1 MDQREII
8 MQNLERARN
17 TKLNRG
23 EFTSEFLD
31 ILPHGSQLVL
41 VQAARDLEFLKLKRQ
56 SATYKAD
63 KIYPTATSEM
73 PENISKNRY
82 KDILPYDHSR
92 VKLSLITSDKDSHYI
107 NANFIKGVY
116 EPKTYIATQGPLSTT
131 VVDFWRMVW
140 EYKILIIV
148 MACME
153 FEMGKKKCE
162 RYWVEVDETPIQ
174 LGPFSIFCEAEE
186 KRSDYVIR
194 TLKVKLNDS
203 VRVEPSGQWECREI
217 RTVYH
222 FHYKKWPDHDV
233 PSSINPILQ
242 LIIEMRCYQAHYDV
256 PICVHCSAGCGRT
269 GVICAID
276 YTRTLVKDGIL
287 PMNFS
292 IFNMIQEMRTQRPLL
307 VQTQEQYKLV
317 YDAVIEIFQRQIEI
331 LSSHSGT
338 ITVETE
344 FYQQH
349 YLPIFAF
356 YICRNLQQKPGQ
368 VNFFFKFCGQS
379 LYGVHKDS
387 SERSCLIVCKTCG
400 IRAYNTDSAP
410 AARVAGALLV
420 LQGPGY
426 FKDSLQLPGPKDWL
440 QKPVHTEIHH
450 PTAKTPQALQMETSS
465 RNSLSSSA
473 EEGHEKSW
481 HSGHSVWALDTHGR
495 SRDGHPSIRQA
506 LSVGPMSFS
515 ASRTMDATAR
525 WDPWSI
531 GQPLHKHHS
540 LDFNNLF
547 WAQVPL
553 TLKSGGKTGLSLD
566 TTVPLTRTK
575 SNPFE
580 LVSQKTPQMLTRKDP
595 GSYLGIPFG
604 SFQVDSSLSNTLS
617 SKVQRCRLRK
627 LRHQPCTWS
636 AEDPYFSS
644 ISSEEPCSPE
654 FPDST
659 VDLPETVPPFSP
671 AVDLQSSD
679 AISSHLPCNSQAQST
694 YLLDVVE
701 SACQN
706 SPQLDEEIPPPLPER
721 TPESFIIPGED
732 DNSLLAASNNQP
744 ALKIEETGVSKE
756 WSCMSQLKFSDDSVR
771 MRPSKGK
778 KLQRP
783 SSEFYPA
790 RSPSPPPPPLPERT
804 PESFILADEESQ
816 PSVTNSVVSFKDSGT
831 KSTDVSSKEAKCLR
845 RSKSLKILRNVK
857 NSICGPSSLVKTP
870 GPDKSN
876 HSRSVLSFGFAN
888 QFSKPKGPRDPPP
901 NWNI

>member
-23 EFTSEFLD
+23 EFTS
-31 ILPHGSQLVL
+31 
-41 VQAARDLEFLKLKRQ
+41 EFLKLKRQ

-203 VRVEPSGQWECREI
+203 EI

-338 ITVETE
+338 ITVE
-344 FYQQH
+344 
-349 YLPIFAF
+349 
-356 YICRNLQQKPGQ
+356 
-368 VNFFFKFCGQS
+368 
-379 LYGVHKDS
+379 
-387 SERSCLIVCKTCG
+387 
-400 IRAYNTDSAP
+400 
-410 AARVAGALLV
+410 
-420 LQGPGY
+420 
-426 FKDSLQLPGPKDWL
+426 
-440 QKPVHTEIHH
+440 TEIHH

-857 NSICGPSSLVKTP
+857 NS
-870 GPDKSN
+870 
-876 HSRSVLSFGFAN
+876 FAN

>member
-1 MDQREII
+1 
-8 MQNLERARN
+8 
-17 TKLNRG
+17 
-23 EFTSEFLD
+23 D
-31 ILPHGSQLVL
+31 IFQIPHM
-41 VQAARDLEFLKLKRQ
+41 LKLKRQ

-140 EYKILIIV
+140 EYKILI
-148 MACME
+148 
-153 FEMGKKKCE
+153 
-162 RYWVEVDETPIQ
+162 
-174 LGPFSIFCEAEE
+174 
-186 KRSDYVIR
+186 
-194 TLKVKLNDS
+194 
-203 VRVEPSGQWECREI
+203 
-217 RTVYH
+217 
-222 FHYKKWPDHDV
+222 
-233 PSSINPILQ
+233 
-242 LIIEMRCYQAHYDV
+242 
-256 PICVHCSAGCGRT
+256 
-269 GVICAID
+269 
-276 YTRTLVKDGIL
+276 L

-338 ITVETE
+338 ITVEVSV
-344 FYQQH
+344 YH
-349 YLPIFAF
+349 A
-356 YICRNLQQKPGQ
+356 
-368 VNFFFKFCGQS
+368 
-379 LYGVHKDS
+379 
-387 SERSCLIVCKTCG
+387 
-400 IRAYNTDSAP
+400 
-410 AARVAGALLV
+410 
-420 LQGPGY
+420 
-426 FKDSLQLPGPKDWL
+426 
-440 QKPVHTEIHH
+440 
-450 PTAKTPQALQMETSS
+450 
-465 RNSLSSSA
+465 
-473 EEGHEKSW
+473 GHEKSW

-659 VDLPETVPPFSP
+659 VDLPETVEYK
-671 AVDLQSSD
+671 
-679 AISSHLPCNSQAQST
+679 SHNLNNKNNLHSFGLA
-694 YLLDVVE
+694 D
-701 SACQN
+701 

-732 DNSLLAASNNQP
+732 GMF
-744 ALKIEETGVSKE
+744 K
-756 WSCMSQLKFSDDSVR
+756 QLNESTYTD
-771 MRPSKGK
+771 GG
-778 KLQRP
+778 
-783 SSEFYPA
+783 
-790 RSPSPPPPPLPERT
+790 RT
-804 PESFILADEESQ
+804 PYERCGDL
-816 PSVTNSVVSFKDSGT
+816 P
-831 KSTDVSSKEAKCLR
+831 L
-845 RSKSLKILRNVK
+845 LRNF
-857 NSICGPSSLVKTP
+857 CCPE
-870 GPDKSN
+870 
-876 HSRSVLSFGFAN
+876 
-888 QFSKPKGPRDPPP
+888 SKMK
-901 NWNI
+901 